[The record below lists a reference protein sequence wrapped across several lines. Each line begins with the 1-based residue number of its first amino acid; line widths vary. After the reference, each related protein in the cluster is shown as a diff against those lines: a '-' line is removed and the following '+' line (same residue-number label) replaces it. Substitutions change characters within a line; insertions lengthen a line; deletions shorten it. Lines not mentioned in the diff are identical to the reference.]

1 MSGSAKSKE
10 VVLQQERRLFPMRR
24 QHKHKGAPD
33 IRYSDVA
40 RYVGLPRSRSNG
52 IKEKLKQFSSP
63 MHRNLVW
70 RSLMK
75 DPPRP
80 KSQVRLDPLKATAP
94 SVSKYFGV
102 SLSMFGFGLLLLRQA
117 LMGISTLMQGGG
129 CSTHIGIASERSQGT
144 NRWSLGTA
152 LGECQRDVG
161 QVCRPNTHGS
171 QGSHEN
177 ATGVAQSPAEGG
189 EGRLHGV
196 DDPQCLPWPKK
207 STVHLRTRKSSTGS
221 KLASLTPCCWR
232 RRPPE
237 VWSF

>member
-10 VVLQQERRLFPMRR
+10 VVLQARAACSDEAAAQAQR
-24 QHKHKGAPD
+24 APD

-52 IKEKLKQFSSP
+52 MKEKSP
-63 MHRNLVW
+63 QTETVFISMHRNLIW

-94 SVSKYFGV
+94 SVSRYFGV

-129 CSTHIGIASERSQGT
+129 CSTHIGLASERSQG
-144 NRWSLGTA
+144 R
-152 LGECQRDVG
+152 
-161 QVCRPNTHGS
+161 
-171 QGSHEN
+171 
-177 ATGVAQSPAEGG
+177 TG
-189 EGRLHGV
+189 GRLA
-196 DDPQCLPWPKK
+196 
-207 STVHLRTRKSSTGS
+207 LRW
-221 KLASLTPCCWR
+221 AS
-232 RRPPE
+232 
-237 VWSF
+237 VKGM